1 MSGKTKSVGSPLRI
15 LQPLRRRRPTG
26 FVDTHAGMDQTALL
40 AAAVWWVCDATLLR
54 PVARRVFGDGEPC
67 TRSLAHPPCST
78 HPLHSSLAIG
88 RVDGRIPTVA
98 RCPWN
103 LNAARRVPRHV
114 PGICAR
120 RTGATATLG
129 RAAPTPAHTPMDPTR
144 TNGAVSQ
151 AWLMELFLLVFACGL
166 LQDCVRFPTTMGTLL
181 LAHHAACL
189 VGMVVARFAPGAE
202 WSSVF
207 PWFFGGC
214 TALEF
219 GSGFNNVFWL
229 RWLPPRLSE
238 LLYLFTMTVSN
249 LVAVACVCAWVR
261 TAKLEKWHSGPGPW
275 SGRLGAIHA
284 ARHVRTLLHT
294 RWSRPCRPWR
304 CEPSPSSPSPCS
316 STTGRR
322 RR

>member
-1 MSGKTKSVGSPLRI
+1 MS
-15 LQPLRRRRPTG
+15 
-26 FVDTHAGMDQTALL
+26 QTALL
-40 AAAVWWVCDATLLR
+40 AAAVWWACDATLLR

-67 TRSLAHPPCST
+67 TPSLAHARCST
-78 HPLHSSLAIG
+78 HPHRALAIG
-88 RVDGRIPTVA
+88 RVDRRVPTVA
-98 RCPWN
+98 RGPWN
-103 LNAARRVPRHV
+103 LDPARRVPCHV
-114 PGICAR
+114 LGICAR
-120 RTGATATLG
+120 KTGAAAALGLAQQRPRTPTHARAWTRRTLSS
-129 RAAPTPAHTPMDPTR
+129 

-151 AWLMELFLLVFACGL
+151 AWLMEFFLLVFACGL
-166 LQDCVRFPTTMGTLL
+166 LQDCVRFPTTMGPLL

-261 TAKLEKWHSGPGPW
+261 TAKLEKWHSRWDPW
-275 SGRLGAIHA
+275 LGRLGAIHA
-284 ARHVRTLLHT
+284 GRHVRALLHA
-294 RWSRPCRPWR
+294 RWSRPCRPSR

-316 STTGRR
+316 STSGRR